1 MAYATSGLKL
11 GVSLLGGAYRIW
23 VYQSTDPFSTVDD
36 TGYFTDATARG
47 MQEGDIVIVSDT
59 DSDPPDITLSYCSV
73 INATTG
79 VGTVVAMVAG
89 SAPSVTSLTASS
101 ATINTSAMIASAA
114 AGLVGFYGKAGVSQR
129 ASSVQAT
136 SNVASSTDFA
146 AGQLAVL
153 HEIMTTLTGVGLWK
167 GTA

>member
-1 MAYATSGLKL
+1 MAYATSGLHCGL
-11 GVSLLGGAYRIW
+11 SLMGGTYNVW
-23 VYQSTDPFSTVDD
+23 VYQSTDPFSTADD
-36 TGYFTDATARG
+36 TGYFSDATARG
-47 MQEGDIVIVSDT
+47 MREGELVIVMDT
-59 DSDPPDITLSYCSV
+59 DSDPPDLTLAYVST

-79 VGTVVAMVAG
+79 VGTVTAIAAGAALTPTTMVA
-89 SAPSVTSLTASS
+89 AS